1 MGVGIKTEA
10 NLEGRLRDFMREGSP
25 RTAPERREVKGSR
38 KQLPAI
44 GTPCF
49 GSFFLL
55 IWSISPSRRLD
66 RSLLKLP

>member
-25 RTAPERREVKGSR
+25 RTDPEWRKVKGSR
-38 KQLPAI
+38 KQPPAI
-44 GTPCF
+44 GMLCF

-55 IWSISPSRRLD
+55 IWSISPLRRLD